1 MFCLYC
7 HSLLGALKP
16 FGGVR
21 ARGTVR
27 TVLYV
32 GGGGLGECSAHINGI
47 LVERMVWVEC
57 GITDSPRWS
66 SSPKSTRLILRPAS
80 RRPSTAVV
88 RIARGPKPFPR
99 RRPASRHVE
108 PTPHGLQGPPLP
120 RRVSGALCAGCARL
134 VWKTAA
140 AEGWRWPPGA
150 KPRRAFW
157 PVSGRWPLL
166 EHLQTRRTRS
176 PPQEAAL
183 NGHRSAHGCQDPEGG
198 PVAGLLDFRAHFH
211 LLLDSPGTIG
221 RASLRTDT
229 WLPDLPVLRVPI
241 SVSGA
246 AVPPGPKSRS
256 RLRTTL
262 RHPHLVRWQLLLP
275 INVKKRPQSCPLP
288 FYGSHLGAGHSRPSQ
303 SGGTASCGHPAA
315 TLRGRSGLLKTA
327 LSSRGTPS
335 RSPCAR
341 LLA

>member
-1 MFCLYC
+1 MAARSQTAP
-7 HSLLGALKP
+7 SLLAS
-16 FGGVR
+16 VWQM
-21 ARGTVR
+21 ASSR
-27 TVLYV
+27 T
-32 GGGGLGECSAHINGI
+32 SPNT
-47 LVERMVWVEC
+47 
-57 GITDSPRWS
+57 TDSLPSSRGSFKWPPLSPRLS
-66 SSPKSTRLILRPAS
+66 RP
-80 RRPSTAVV
+80 RGWPCGRPS
-88 RIARGPKPFPR
+88 RGL
-99 RRPASRHVE
+99 S
-108 PTPHGLQGPPLP
+108 
-120 RRVSGALCAGCARL
+120 S
-134 VWKTAA
+134 
-140 AEGWRWPPGA
+140 
-150 KPRRAFW
+150 
-157 PVSGRWPLL
+157 
-166 EHLQTRRTRS
+166 
-176 PPQEAAL
+176 
-183 NGHRSAHGCQDPEGG
+183 
-198 PVAGLLDFRAHFH
+198 DFRAHFH

-221 RASLRTDT
+221 RASLRTGT
-229 WLPDLPVLRVPI
+229 LLPDLPVLRVPI

-262 RHPHLVRWQLLLP
+262 RPPHLVRWQLLLP